1 MSSVKVEST
10 PAPLTN
16 SYGSVSKSSLRT
28 PDNMGLSNGGFS
40 VHQLENSLIKDKNS
54 KGTTSLI
61 RKKLKFDDVILW
73 KRFSARRLQLVEQ
86 LSLGSKKAS
95 EQNSSIKICAVTLLK
110 EFNYPDSYL
119 PDFDKLVRLA
129 IQSVRRNRKRSEKR
143 SSRKRSRNNSN
154 HSSSG
159 EGKSGRGHGKE
170 FSCSSSNSNSMGEED
185 DEDEETDNEYDE
197 YDRTTASVEASMD
210 NNNTSPTFM
219 NDIVNTGDSNTQ
231 HVASNEAYTYR
242 NSESHSGNE
251 QDESNSKLAINTLI
265 SNELNPSTSSNVL
278 NNSRSNTF
286 LPSIR
291 QIDFNGNGGFSS
303 DNGNSKGINGK
314 NSTNSNIYNSIPTK
328 DFLGDSKYT
337 ASKNYIL
344 SYIKKSK
351 TCFTLSDSTNGGL
364 TGFGSFENIE
374 ILGNSCILASI
385 SMTFE
390 RWFDKLS
397 PASSS
402 YIRIKLNSDKTL
414 SKLFRSLNNGD
425 DENDEVSRLSD
436 YVATQCFKKLIGGC
450 VKDFGFNTIMYPLCD
465 IFHVIL
471 NVDYPLVNNKSKDSK
486 DVDATRSDLMPLLF
500 NGSTGSV
507 DIEQQQQQLQQ
518 SDVKPFDIASMA
530 ATSSTL
536 PYDDYRQPP
545 KSLSPSNTSQ
555 PMSSVSPVITTTLP
569 PVSTLPS
576 IKSEISHYTP
586 PNNTSLAVELKF
598 NDNITSFTF
607 PSHSCSPPTLLELI
621 SNGKTLFNI
630 LSNRVLVL
638 KDLDSEK
645 IITLD
650 SQLEKIFNNGKQKV
664 QFELVYASN
673 NPNPPSITVPKFVY
687 ENSRPMKTTNSS
699 SSTSSSSSIK
709 SPKQN
714 ISPIGTTGNIIP
726 SIATLQPPP
735 PTSNSAE
742 SAAAK
747 ALLSMLPP
755 IKSALPSLPN
765 IPNGDSNLTALGSR
779 NPIFQPL
786 L

>member
-1 MSSVKVEST
+1 
-10 PAPLTN
+10 
-16 SYGSVSKSSLRT
+16 
-28 PDNMGLSNGGFS
+28 
-40 VHQLENSLIKDKNS
+40 
-54 KGTTSLI
+54 
-61 RKKLKFDDVILW
+61 
-73 KRFSARRLQLVEQ
+73 
-86 LSLGSKKAS
+86 
-95 EQNSSIKICAVTLLK
+95 
-110 EFNYPDSYL
+110 
-119 PDFDKLVRLA
+119 
-129 IQSVRRNRKRSEKR
+129 
-143 SSRKRSRNNSN
+143 
-154 HSSSG
+154 
-159 EGKSGRGHGKE
+159 
-170 FSCSSSNSNSMGEED
+170 
-185 DEDEETDNEYDE
+185 
-197 YDRTTASVEASMD
+197 
-210 NNNTSPTFM
+210 
-219 NDIVNTGDSNTQ
+219 
-231 HVASNEAYTYR
+231 
-242 NSESHSGNE
+242 
-251 QDESNSKLAINTLI
+251 
-265 SNELNPSTSSNVL
+265 
-278 NNSRSNTF
+278 
-286 LPSIR
+286 
-291 QIDFNGNGGFSS
+291 
-303 DNGNSKGINGK
+303 
-314 NSTNSNIYNSIPTK
+314 
-328 DFLGDSKYT
+328 
-337 ASKNYIL
+337 
-344 SYIKKSK
+344 
-351 TCFTLSDSTNGGL
+351 
-364 TGFGSFENIE
+364 
-374 ILGNSCILASI
+374 
-385 SMTFE
+385 
-390 RWFDKLS
+390 
-397 PASSS
+397 
-402 YIRIKLNSDKTL
+402 
-414 SKLFRSLNNGD
+414 
-425 DENDEVSRLSD
+425 
-436 YVATQCFKKLIGGC
+436 
-450 VKDFGFNTIMYPLCD
+450 MYPLCD

-638 KDLDSEK
+638 KDLDSGK